1 MHSDELRAE
10 HLEAL
15 LRRLAPHRDDA
26 GIKYVQL
33 RQRLIA
39 VFANRG
45 CLNPGE
51 LADET
56 LDRVGRKLAQESG
69 GHEGEDPAPFVFKVA
84 FNIARESFRRPR
96 LETLSSEAEQHDAP
110 AVRESS
116 DDAERE
122 QRCLDRCLGRLS
134 AEDRILVL
142 TYYQDERRAKI
153 RQRALLARERRLSAN
168 ALRIRIWRLTRSLR
182 ECSTA
187 CLEMAKRAGLPAGV
201 ERGLQ

>member
-15 LRRLAPHRDDA
+15 LRRLAPHRDEA

-33 RQRLIA
+33 RQRLMA
-39 VFANRG
+39 VLANRG

-69 GHEGEDPAPFVFKVA
+69 GHEGDDPAPFVFRVA

-96 LETLSSEAEQHDAP
+96 LEVLSSESESHDAP
-110 AVRESS
+110 AVGESAE
-116 DDAERE
+116 DAERA

-134 AEDRILVL
+134 SEDRILVL
-142 TYYQDERRAKI
+142 TYYEGERRAKI
-153 RQRALLARERRLSAN
+153 TQRALLAREHRISAN
-168 ALRIRIWRLTRSLR
+168 ALRLRIWRLTSSLR

-187 CLEMAKRAGLPAGV
+187 CMEMMGRAGLSS
-201 ERGLQ
+201 GLGRVLR